1 MNTQVAKK
9 SSLLIGPAILISV
22 GYIDPGNWAT
32 NIDGGTNFGFQLL
45 WVLLLSNIMAILL
58 QITAAKLGIVT
69 GKSLAENCRTHYKK
83 PIVVFLWAT
92 AEIAAL
98 ATDLAEFLGAAIGIK
113 MLTGMPLFYAA
124 LVTGVITFVI
134 LMVHKKG
141 FQLLATI
148 IFAMVMLVAI
158 AYAIELFLAKP
169 NVTNIAKG
177 MFIPHLNSESLLV
190 AIGIIGATVM
200 PHNIFLHS
208 DIVREHHEQNKKK
221 ALGYAIKNSVLS
233 LNIAW
238 FINSAMIIVAASVFF
253 YQGIHVSSIEETYKT
268 LEPTLGSL
276 AGIMF
281 AIALVS
287 AGLSSSV
294 TGTMAGQS
302 ILEGFLHISFPIWIR
317 RLITMLPALII
328 IGMGIDTLKALV
340 VSQVVLS
347 MQLPFTILPLL
358 LLTSKKDIMGNYQNN
373 ASMKIALWSIAI
385 LIIGLNVF
393 LIGQTL
399 H

>member
-1 MNTQVAKK
+1 
-9 SSLLIGPAILISV
+9 
-22 GYIDPGNWAT
+22 
-32 NIDGGTNFGFQLL
+32 
-45 WVLLLSNIMAILL
+45 
-58 QITAAKLGIVT
+58 
-69 GKSLAENCRTHYKK
+69 
-83 PIVVFLWAT
+83 
-92 AEIAAL
+92 
-98 ATDLAEFLGAAIGIK
+98 

-124 LVTGVITFVI
+124 LVTGMITFLI

-141 FQLLATI
+141 FHLLANI

-208 DIVREHHEQNKKK
+208 DIVREHHEKDKKK

-253 YQGIHVSSIEETYKT
+253 YQGIEVSSIEETYKT

-276 AGIMF
+276 AGLMF

-317 RLITMLPALII
+317 RLITMVPALVI
-328 IGMGIDTLKALV
+328 IGMGVDTLKALV
-340 VSQVVLS
+340 ISQVVLS

-358 LLTSKKDIMGNYQNN
+358 LLTSKKDIMGNYQN
-373 ASMKIALWSIAI
+373 KPLTIIALWSIAI

-399 H
+399 N